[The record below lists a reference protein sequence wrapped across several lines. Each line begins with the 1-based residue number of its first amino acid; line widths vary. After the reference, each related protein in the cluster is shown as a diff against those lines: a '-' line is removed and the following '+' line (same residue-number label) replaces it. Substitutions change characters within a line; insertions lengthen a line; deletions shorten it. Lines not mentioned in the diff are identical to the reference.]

1 MLVLSVTINSFIVAV
16 VMFLI
21 IMVTSLIG
29 VIPVSH
35 CLHYWS

>member
-21 IMVTSLIG
+21 IVASLIG